1 MAFKE
6 VEDLSTDVTISLG
19 GVNRKTGKPN
29 PTKIEGYYLGK
40 RTVEDTKRK
49 SGVSFI
55 YVFKTPKGN
64 VGVWGKT
71 DLDRKMSSVT
81 LGAMIRVT
89 QNGMRKTANND
100 MYVFKVEV
108 DSENVLDI
116 QSLPSAATT
125 TQADSEDAHSSTA
138 DDLDYALAED
148 ELSLDEVEETTPA
161 RATPP
166 RVAAK
171 TPGAEQQAAVK
182 ALLNSARRQ

>member
-49 SGVSFI
+49 SGFSYI

-116 QSLPSAATT
+116 QSLPSATT
-125 TQADSEDAHSSTA
+125 TAQADSEDAYSSTA
-138 DDLDYALAED
+138 DDLEE
-148 ELSLDEVEETTPA
+148 ELSLDEAEETPPA

-166 RVAAK
+166 RVAVK